1 MLRFIFKFTV
11 KIRSVSDQTIY
22 KNLKLV
28 SAVQR
33 GRMPAGQNVGQF
45 ALPGPD
51 GFLGAAGSGYLS
63 GFISLLLRAEPYPR
77 YNPTSGLMGVES
89 VCELAAR
96 LLFCAVEWA
105 RGIPFFPELQI
116 TDQVCEDMSLIKQNL
131 KIFINYIIINQ
142 YF

>member
-1 MLRFIFKFTV
+1 MSKLTLKFI
-11 KIRSVSDQTIY
+11 S
-22 KNLKLV
+22 LV
-28 SAVQR
+28 LAVQR
-33 GRMPAGQNVGQF
+33 GRMPAGQNAVGQF

-116 TDQVCEDMSLIKQNL
+116 TDQVSS
-131 KIFINYIIINQ
+131 
-142 YF
+142 

>member
-1 MLRFIFKFTV
+1 
-11 KIRSVSDQTIY
+11 
-22 KNLKLV
+22 
-28 SAVQR
+28 
-33 GRMPAGQNVGQF
+33 MPAGQNGVGQF

-116 TDQVCEDMSLIKQNL
+116 TDQVTLDRQKSVKMTDIGKSRIRSPIKVGYFLSPL
-131 KIFINYIIINQ
+131 KLLDLNSDIESHHWCIECSPYL
-142 YF
+142 

>member
-1 MLRFIFKFTV
+1 
-11 KIRSVSDQTIY
+11 
-22 KNLKLV
+22 
-28 SAVQR
+28 
-33 GRMPAGQNVGQF
+33 MPAGQNGVGQF

-116 TDQVCEDMSLIKQNL
+116 TDQVRPYSRP
-131 KIFINYIIINQ
+131 KITGHFNTRLVFKYPYICSKCP
-142 YF
+142 

>member
-1 MLRFIFKFTV
+1 
-11 KIRSVSDQTIY
+11 
-22 KNLKLV
+22 
-28 SAVQR
+28 
-33 GRMPAGQNVGQF
+33 MPAGQNGVGQF

-116 TDQVCEDMSLIKQNL
+116 TDQVRPYSRPKITGHFSGIEIPVWFSNIRRYVQNVR
-131 KIFINYIIINQ
+131 NY
-142 YF
+142 YFL

>member
-1 MLRFIFKFTV
+1 
-11 KIRSVSDQTIY
+11 
-22 KNLKLV
+22 
-28 SAVQR
+28 
-33 GRMPAGQNVGQF
+33 MPAGQNAVGQF
-45 ALPGPD
+45 AIPGPD

-116 TDQVCEDMSLIKQNL
+116 TDQVSDNNFFLWCTNQNL
-131 KIFINYIIINQ
+131 I
-142 YF
+142 

>member
-1 MLRFIFKFTV
+1 
-11 KIRSVSDQTIY
+11 
-22 KNLKLV
+22 
-28 SAVQR
+28 
-33 GRMPAGQNVGQF
+33 MPPGQNLGQF

-51 GFLGAAGSGYLS
+51 FLGSGPGYLS

-105 RGIPFFPELQI
+105 RQIPFFPELQI
-116 TDQVCEDMSLIKQNL
+116 TDQVSFSLVFFLSSRSGEYVEALLARTLCCVLGQRVRSQRC
-131 KIFINYIIINQ
+131 FAPAQ
-142 YF
+142 TSPRC

>member
-1 MLRFIFKFTV
+1 
-11 KIRSVSDQTIY
+11 
-22 KNLKLV
+22 
-28 SAVQR
+28 
-33 GRMPAGQNVGQF
+33 MPAGQNVGQF

-116 TDQVCEDMSLIKQNL
+116 TDQVSEKISLIEK
-131 KIFINYIIINQ
+131 KHKTFKNYIIINQ

>member
-1 MLRFIFKFTV
+1 
-11 KIRSVSDQTIY
+11 
-22 KNLKLV
+22 
-28 SAVQR
+28 
-33 GRMPAGQNVGQF
+33 MPAGQNGVGQF

-116 TDQVCEDMSLIKQNL
+116 TDQVTLDRQKSVKMAEIGKSRIRSLIKVGYFLCLVLPVENRKKL
-131 KIFINYIIINQ
+131 IISLWINEFQ
-142 YF
+142 F

>member
-1 MLRFIFKFTV
+1 
-11 KIRSVSDQTIY
+11 
-22 KNLKLV
+22 
-28 SAVQR
+28 
-33 GRMPAGQNVGQF
+33 MPAGQNGVGQF
-45 ALPGPD
+45 TLPGPD

-116 TDQVCEDMSLIKQNL
+116 TDQVRSIHNFWNCYPPEIDQNYRNREPGNV
-131 KIFINYIIINQ
+131 FGPC
-142 YF
+142 FAH

>member
-1 MLRFIFKFTV
+1 
-11 KIRSVSDQTIY
+11 
-22 KNLKLV
+22 
-28 SAVQR
+28 
-33 GRMPAGQNVGQF
+33 MPAGQNGVGQF

-116 TDQVCEDMSLIKQNL
+116 TDQVRPYLRP
-131 KIFINYIIINQ
+131 KINGHFSGIEKIH
-142 YF
+142 

>member
-1 MLRFIFKFTV
+1 
-11 KIRSVSDQTIY
+11 
-22 KNLKLV
+22 
-28 SAVQR
+28 
-33 GRMPAGQNVGQF
+33 MPTGQNGVGQF

-116 TDQVCEDMSLIKQNL
+116 TDQVCSDCQKSVKMTDIGKSRIRSPIKVGYFLSPLKLLDLNL
-131 KIFINYIIINQ
+131 DIESYQ
-142 YF
+142 CSPYL

>member
-1 MLRFIFKFTV
+1 MIHEPERNWTLRTGPRDRPRYPDKGFKFF
-11 KIRSVSDQTIY
+11 
-22 KNLKLV
+22 

-33 GRMPAGQNVGQF
+33 GRMPAGQNGVGQF

-116 TDQVCEDMSLIKQNL
+116 TDQVFNGH
-131 KIFINYIIINQ
+131 F
-142 YF
+142 

>member
-1 MLRFIFKFTV
+1 
-11 KIRSVSDQTIY
+11 
-22 KNLKLV
+22 
-28 SAVQR
+28 
-33 GRMPAGQNVGQF
+33 MPAGQNGVGQF

-116 TDQVCEDMSLIKQNL
+116 TDQVTLDRQKSVKMTEIGKSRIRSLIKVEYFLCLVLPVKNRKKL
-131 KIFINYIIINQ
+131 IISL
-142 YF
+142 

>member
-1 MLRFIFKFTV
+1 
-11 KIRSVSDQTIY
+11 
-22 KNLKLV
+22 
-28 SAVQR
+28 
-33 GRMPAGQNVGQF
+33 MPPGQNLGQF

-51 GFLGAAGSGYLS
+51 FLGSGPGYLS

-105 RGIPFFPELQI
+105 RQIPFFPELQI
-116 TDQVCEDMSLIKQNL
+116 TDQVSFSLVFFLSSRSGEYVEALLARTLCSQCRPISYATSCRTAPGSRRLPQL
-131 KIFINYIIINQ
+131 RG
-142 YF
+142 

>member
-1 MLRFIFKFTV
+1 
-11 KIRSVSDQTIY
+11 
-22 KNLKLV
+22 
-28 SAVQR
+28 
-33 GRMPAGQNVGQF
+33 MPAGQNIGQF

-51 GFLGAAGSGYLS
+51 GFLAAGGAGYPGLS

-105 RGIPFFPELQI
+105 RGIPCFPELQI
-116 TDQVCEDMSLIKQNL
+116 TDQVN
-131 KIFINYIIINQ
+131 NY
-142 YF
+142 

>member
-1 MLRFIFKFTV
+1 
-11 KIRSVSDQTIY
+11 
-22 KNLKLV
+22 
-28 SAVQR
+28 
-33 GRMPAGQNVGQF
+33 MPAGQNGVGQF

-116 TDQVCEDMSLIKQNL
+116 TDQV
-131 KIFINYIIINQ
+131 INYNAYIEGYCSFKGLIG
-142 YF
+142 YLWHKKVVCKES

>member
-1 MLRFIFKFTV
+1 
-11 KIRSVSDQTIY
+11 
-22 KNLKLV
+22 
-28 SAVQR
+28 
-33 GRMPAGQNVGQF
+33 MPAGQNGVGQF

-116 TDQVCEDMSLIKQNL
+116 TDQVRSIQNFWDYYPP
-131 KIFINYIIINQ
+131 KIGQNYRNREPGNVFGPNFGHQISSVVLTDSVLTLYII
-142 YF
+142 

>member
-1 MLRFIFKFTV
+1 
-11 KIRSVSDQTIY
+11 
-22 KNLKLV
+22 
-28 SAVQR
+28 
-33 GRMPAGQNVGQF
+33 MPAGQNGVGQF

-116 TDQVCEDMSLIKQNL
+116 TDQVRPFYRHFPRPFFALKTSLPLSKYPHICSKCP
-131 KIFINYIIINQ
+131 
-142 YF
+142 

>member
-1 MLRFIFKFTV
+1 
-11 KIRSVSDQTIY
+11 
-22 KNLKLV
+22 
-28 SAVQR
+28 
-33 GRMPAGQNVGQF
+33 MPAGQNGVGQF

-116 TDQVCEDMSLIKQNL
+116 TDQVTLDRQKSVKMTDIGKSRIRSPIKVGYFLSPRKLLDLNL
-131 KIFINYIIINQ
+131 DIES
-142 YF
+142 

>member
-1 MLRFIFKFTV
+1 
-11 KIRSVSDQTIY
+11 
-22 KNLKLV
+22 
-28 SAVQR
+28 
-33 GRMPAGQNVGQF
+33 MPAGQNGVGQF

-116 TDQVCEDMSLIKQNL
+116 TDQVCSTCQKSVKMTDIGESRIRSPIKVGYFLSPRKLLDLNL
-131 KIFINYIIINQ
+131 DIESYQ
-142 YF
+142 CSPYL

>member
-1 MLRFIFKFTV
+1 MLRFIFKFKT
-11 KIRSVSDQTIY
+11 KIRSVRDQTIY

-116 TDQVCEDMSLIKQNL
+116 TDQVKKSLTQQNL
-131 KIFINYIIINQ
+131 KVI
-142 YF
+142 

>member
-1 MLRFIFKFTV
+1 MLKFIFKFTF
-11 KIRSVSDQTIY
+11 KIRSVSDRTIY

-116 TDQVCEDMSLIKQNL
+116 TDQVSENISLIQQKL
-131 KIFINYIIINQ
+131 KTFINNTIIN
-142 YF
+142 